1 MAQKKRAPQTGAK
14 KRKKPDT
21 AAKRAAEQEPVRL
34 PVRQMLAGACLL
46 LAVLALFACLGAQG
60 FLLSGVKNLLC
71 GLLGSLGFYLFCW
84 FWDRVGR
91 LVCAVCRLCCSWCR
105 HLPSCICS

>member
-34 PVRQMLAGACLL
+34 PVRQMLAGAC
-46 LAVLALFACLGAQG
+46 
-60 FLLSGVKNLLC
+60 
-71 GLLGSLGFYLFCW
+71 
-84 FWDRVGR
+84 R
-91 LVCAVCRLCCSWCR
+91 
-105 HLPSCICS
+105 